1 MGRPSSY
8 TPVLAE
14 RVLSKLAELGSLRKV
29 MADAE
34 ERGDDTMPDQ
44 ATVYRWLAAHP
55 EFREHYTRARE
66 AADEPVSDEME
77 RVAYDPSL
85 SSDQKRV
92 MIDTLKWTLA
102 RRAPR
107 KWGDSVTLKGDKDNP
122 LRVATSKD
130 LDDAALAAIASGGLA
145 EAT

>member
-14 RVLSKLAELGSLRKV
+14 RVLSKLAEFGSLRKV

-34 ERGDDTMPDQ
+34 ERGDDSLPDQ
-44 ATVYRWLAAHP
+44 STIYRWLAAHP
-55 EFREHYTRARE
+55 EFREQYTRARE

-77 RVAYDPSL
+77 RIVYDQSL
-85 SSDQKRV
+85 SSDHKRV
-92 MIDTLKWTLA
+92 MVDTLKWTLA
-102 RRAPR
+102 RRSPR

-122 LRVATSKD
+122 LRLSTTKE
-130 LDDAALAAIASGGLA
+130 LTEEQLLALAQGDDIG
-145 EAT
+145 